1 MLKFQVFGSERRG
14 KLSRKIKR
22 IESKIA
28 RRLLIG
34 IHKPRSIESYR
45 GLKMCLLAIK
55 PTIEDLTRGFLNKEA
70 QWIEVTIDDLSRR
83 QKVSQLIELAIE
95 SY

>member
-1 MLKFQVFGSERRG
+1 
-14 KLSRKIKR
+14 
-22 IESKIA
+22 
-28 RRLLIG
+28 
-34 IHKPRSIESYR
+34 
-45 GLKMCLLAIK
+45 MCLLAIK

-70 QWIEVTIDDLSRR
+70 QWIKVAIEKLSRR

>member
-1 MLKFQVFGSERRG
+1 MFGSERRG
-14 KLSRKIKR
+14 KLSREIKR

-45 GLKMCLLAIK
+45 GLKTCFIAVE
-55 PTIEDLTRGFLNKEA
+55 PTIEDQTRGFVNKEA
-70 QWIEVTIDDLSRR
+70 RWIETAIEHPKSFSMDRSSYRELSRM
-83 QKVSQLIELAIE
+83 Q
-95 SY
+95 